1 MTTRTPEEQLESAK
15 ESAQRYV
22 IVLNKGLLP
31 YETKV
36 DLLKRFMKKI
46 KSNHIDHFKK
56 ENVPFDEKHIDEF
69 WDNIFV
75 ETRSRLT
82 H

>member
-46 KSNHIDHFKK
+46 KSNHIEYFNKA
-56 ENVPFDEKHIDEF
+56 NIPFEEKRIDEF
-69 WDNIFV
+69 WTNIEV
-75 ETRSRLT
+75 GVRNRLT
-82 H
+82 P